1 MDWHK
6 AGSDENFTNKKIIS
20 MPQKLSIFL
29 SYAHEDESM
38 KIQLDKNLIGL
49 KRSDK
54 INVWQDR
61 QILPGMEWNDTIAKE
76 LALADIIL
84 LLISVDF
91 NNSQYIWDKEL
102 KIAMER
108 HEKNE
113 VRVIPIIIRTCDWA
127 DMPYAKLQ
135 ALPTGAKPVTS
146 FANTDE
152 AYTDIAKGIRM
163 VVDYM
168 IGQ

>member
-1 MDWHK
+1 MP
-6 AGSDENFTNKKIIS
+6 KK
-20 MPQKLSIFL
+20 LNIFL
-29 SYAHEDESM
+29 SYAHEDEAM
-38 KIQLDKNLIGL
+38 KIQLDRNLIML

-61 QILPGMEWNDTIAKE
+61 QIMAGQEWDDSIAKE
-76 LALADIIL
+76 LESADIIL

-113 VRVIPIIIRTCDWA
+113 ARVIPVILRTCDWGN
-127 DMPYAKLQ
+127 MPYAKLQ
-135 ALPTGAKPVTS
+135 ALPTGAKPISS
-146 FANTDE
+146 FADKDE
-152 AYTDIAKGIRM
+152 AYTDAAKGIRM

-168 IGQ
+168 ITQAK

>member
-1 MDWHK
+1 MV
-6 AGSDENFTNKKIIS
+6 
-20 MPQKLSIFL
+20 MPQKLNIFL
-29 SYAHEDESM
+29 SYAHEDEAM
-38 KIQLDKNLIGL
+38 KTQLERNLIML

-54 INVWQDR
+54 INIWQDR
-61 QILPGMEWNDTIAKE
+61 EIMPGMEWDNSIAQE
-76 LALADIIL
+76 LAAAHIIL

-113 VRVIPIIIRTCDWA
+113 ARVIPIILRTCEWSE
-127 DMPYAKLQ
+127 MPYAKLQ
-135 ALPTGAKPVTS
+135 ALPTGAKPITS
-146 FANTDE
+146 FTNADE
-152 AYTDIAKGIRM
+152 AYTDVAKGIRM

-168 IGQ
+168 LCQ

>member
-1 MDWHK
+1 MP
-6 AGSDENFTNKKIIS
+6 KK
-20 MPQKLSIFL
+20 LNIFL
-29 SYAHEDESM
+29 SYAHEDEAM
-38 KIQLDKNLIGL
+38 KIQLDRNLIML

-61 QILPGMEWNDTIAKE
+61 QIMAGQEWDDSIAKE
-76 LALADIIL
+76 LESADIIL

-113 VRVIPIIIRTCDWA
+113 ARVIPVILRTCD
-127 DMPYAKLQ
+127 
-135 ALPTGAKPVTS
+135 
-146 FANTDE
+146 
-152 AYTDIAKGIRM
+152 
-163 VVDYM
+163 
-168 IGQ
+168 

>member
-1 MDWHK
+1 MP
-6 AGSDENFTNKKIIS
+6 KK
-20 MPQKLSIFL
+20 LNIFL
-29 SYAHEDESM
+29 SYAHEDEAM
-38 KIQLDKNLIGL
+38 KIQLDRNLIML

-61 QILPGMEWNDTIAKE
+61 QILAGMEWDDAIAKE
-76 LALADIIL
+76 LASADIIL

-113 VRVIPIIIRTCDWA
+113 ARVIPVILRTCDWG

-135 ALPTGAKPVTS
+135 ALPTGAKPISS
-146 FANTDE
+146 FTDKDE
-152 AYTDIAKGIRM
+152 AYTDVAKNIRM

-168 IGQ
+168 IAQ

>member
-1 MDWHK
+1 MP
-6 AGSDENFTNKKIIS
+6 KK
-20 MPQKLSIFL
+20 LNIFL
-29 SYAHEDESM
+29 SYAHEDEAM
-38 KIQLDKNLIGL
+38 KIQLDRNLIML

-61 QILPGMEWNDTIAKE
+61 QILAGMEWDDAIAKE
-76 LALADIIL
+76 LASADIIL

-108 HEKNE
+108 QEKNE
-113 VRVIPIIIRTCDWA
+113 ARVIPVILRTCDWG

-135 ALPTGAKPVTS
+135 ALPTGAKPINS
-146 FANTDE
+146 FADKDE
-152 AYTDIAKGIRM
+152 AYTDVAKSIRM

-168 IGQ
+168 ITQ